1 MMRVF
6 EFLVALVIV
15 AALGVLAAVIMPGS
29 GHVDRELSVGK
40 DLRQVYDVLDNYRR
54 LPDYAVLRSLDPNVQ
69 FSYAGPAFG
78 PGAEISWTSSDVK
91 LGNGGLTIASA
102 TPNFDK
108 IDSNTANATIVWN
121 LDNNWR
127 GLEKHFTLDLARKG
141 SRGQLT
147 QITWSY
153 DVNYGWNLVNRF
165 ANLYIHGDPDSFIQF
180 SLNNLQNVLAGVPN
194 IDYSQ
199 LVPYI
204 EQTQPTPVLLVS
216 TSIQRKDGLE
226 GLDDAVNKAIT
237 EIQATAK
244 KLGVNVT
251 GPRILIT
258 TNYGDQT
265 YSFDVAL
272 PIDSS
277 TLTVNDQPEQLTA
290 AVAPSL
296 TDAPAPAAASSAAT
310 DANPDASTGPAV
322 GSRDRYGR
330 LVVNNDV
337 RATLAFGGSALKG
350 VWTGTFAGVPQTR
363 DMLKAYAQTHGYKFD
378 DVSNRAYDIL
388 VKPEVKDADGS
399 ITAYAEY
406 AVYLPISDAPTE
418 TPEQKAGIQPAAPD
432 ADSAPA
438 VSGSAPTPA
447 STGSAPTPASSTA
460 APAVASSAAE

>member
-15 AALGVLAAVIMPGS
+15 AALGVLAAVIMPGR

-78 PGAEISWTSSDVK
+78 PGAEISWISSDAK

-108 IDSNTANATIVWN
+108 IDSNTADASIVWN
-121 LDNNWR
+121 LDNSWR

-165 ANLYIHGDPDSFIQF
+165 ANLYIHGDPDSFIQL

-258 TNYGDQT
+258 TNYGEQT

-277 TLTVNDQPEQLTA
+277 TLTVNGQQEQVTA

-296 TDAPAPAAASSAAT
+296 ADATAPAEASTAAT
-310 DANPDASTGPAV
+310 AADASKSPAV

-337 RATLAFGGSALKG
+337 RAALAFGGSALKG

-378 DVSNRAYDIL
+378 DVSNRAYDVL
-388 VKPEVKDADGS
+388 VQPEVKDAAGS
-399 ITAYAEY
+399 ITGYAKY
-406 AVYLPISDAPTE
+406 AVYLPLSDAPTQ
-418 TPEQKAGIQPAAPD
+418 TPEQKAGIQPPSPDEGSTPAA
-432 ADSAPA
+432 
-438 VSGSAPTPA
+438 SGSAPTPA
-447 STGSAPTPASSTA
+447 SSAA
-460 APAVASSAAE
+460 APAVASSAAK